1 MEKSVCTVKITCRKC
16 GKVYEFPVFVDDLE
30 KYTTRQM
37 NIQDALPYV
46 SPEYRELIISHI
58 CPTCWDELIG
68 TDEEEYEDE

>member
-1 MEKSVCTVKITCRKC
+1 MEKSVCIVKHTCRKC

-46 SPEYRELIISHI
+46 SPGYRELMISHI
-58 CPTCWDELIG
+58 CPICWDELFG
-68 TDEEEYEDE
+68 NDEEEYEDE

>member
-1 MEKSVCTVKITCRKC
+1 MGRAVKIVKVTCRKC

-46 SPEYRELIISHI
+46 SSGCRELIITHI
-58 CPTCWDELIG
+58 CPTCWDELMG